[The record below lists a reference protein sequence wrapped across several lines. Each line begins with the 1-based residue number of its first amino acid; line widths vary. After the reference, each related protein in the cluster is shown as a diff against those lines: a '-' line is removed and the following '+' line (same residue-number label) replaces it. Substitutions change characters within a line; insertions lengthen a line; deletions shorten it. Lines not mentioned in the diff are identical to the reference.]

1 MHFFVDLGMM
11 WPEANVLNTFLL
23 TLVFSVCSM
32 WRSINRLRSI
42 RFTSVLKL
50 QLEPMDL
57 NSKIKLT
64 FLLLQL
70 GTSNLRHL

>member
-1 MHFFVDLGMM
+1 MFADLLIVC
-11 WPEANVLNTFLL
+11 ERI
-23 TLVFSVCSM
+23 FSRAELM
-32 WRSINRLRSI
+32 WRSIDRLRSF

-70 GTSNLRHL
+70 GTSNLCHL

>member
-1 MHFFVDLGMM
+1 M
-11 WPEANVLNTFLL
+11 WTSKILAVGGCKDNRQQKQ
-23 TLVFSVCSM
+23 CM

-42 RFTSVLKL
+42 RFTSALKL

-70 GTSNLRHL
+70 GTSNLRHS